1 LIASLHFVLFFAGGW
16 FALEYLWFLPAIFLA
31 PHDNFIWYNFIS

>member
-1 LIASLHFVLFFAGGW
+1 LFFAGGW